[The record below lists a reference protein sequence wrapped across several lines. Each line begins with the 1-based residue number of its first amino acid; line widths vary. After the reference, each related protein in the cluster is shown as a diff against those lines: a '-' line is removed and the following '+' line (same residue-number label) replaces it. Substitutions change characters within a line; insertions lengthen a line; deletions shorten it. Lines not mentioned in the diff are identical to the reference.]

1 MRKKGFTLIEL
12 IAVIVIMGLL
22 LLIVIPATTRLMKG
36 NKNKKY
42 DEYYNLIEKAALLY
56 ADSRKDDLG
65 GVNVSG
71 CIDTSVEFLVK
82 NEYLKEFNEDGVTC
96 NGASSYD
103 LTNFEDID
111 SSKNYI
117 DVRIRNVNGKKTV
130 ESSLVCVKRNKVEYS
145 KLKEN
150 TESCD
155 KYVAERENVL
165 YDKISSLSATSADS
179 NADKYITGNAFDNY
193 VYYSGKM
200 WRIISYNENNKTIK
214 LISDEVV
221 TILPFN
227 DSSSNFNNSNVDI
240 WLNNTFLKTL
250 RNPDYYLLNANWNY
264 STVANS
270 DMPSNSNVT
279 QSRVGLLNYYEYDKS
294 KEFLNSDYSWWLI
307 SKASESDNWYISNN
321 NPVSASVNTYVG
333 IRPSIVLNPN
343 ITYAYGGEGT
353 KDNPY
358 RLVGE
363 STALAGTLLNTR
375 YAGEYVNFAGEL
387 YRITNTTT
395 NYTRLVKVNVIPSLN
410 TVFDEI
416 ITPTYNQ
423 GTTIGKLLN
432 TEWYGNLPEE
442 DSKKLVAGDF
452 CVSLVTPTTKYSF
465 TCDNSN
471 ILNIKVGIPKIGDMY
486 TIGSN
491 QEYWTLSNSGT
502 ETLNVV
508 DTSGNILSKNIK
520 DTSYVRPVV
529 SITNSAV
536 ITGGTGISSDPYVL
550 K

>member
-1 MRKKGFTLIEL
+1 MKKKGFTLIEL

-22 LLIVIPATTRLMKG
+22 LLIVLPATTRLMKG

-65 GVNVSG
+65 GVNASG

-82 NEYLKEFNEDGVTC
+82 NKYLKEFDEDGVTC
-96 NGASSYD
+96 KGASSYD
-103 LTNFEDID
+103 LTSFEDID

-165 YDKISSLSATSADS
+165 YDKISSLSATGADS
-179 NADKYITGNAFDNY
+179 NADRYIIGNTPDNY

-200 WRIISYNENNKTIK
+200 WRIVSYNDNNKTVK

-221 TILPFN
+221 TVLPFN
-227 DSSSNFNNSNVDI
+227 DTSSNFNNSNVDI

-264 STVANS
+264 STVVNS
-270 DMPSNSNVT
+270 DMPSSSNVT

-387 YRITNTTT
+387 YRIINTTT

-442 DSKKLVAGDF
+442 DSKKLVVGDF

-536 ITGGTGISSDPYVL
+536 ITGGTGTSSDPYVL

>member
-1 MRKKGFTLIEL
+1 MKKKGFTLIEL

-22 LLIVIPATTRLMKG
+22 LLIVLPATTRLMKG

-65 GVNVSG
+65 GVNASG

-82 NEYLKEFNEDGVTC
+82 NKYLKEFNEDGVIC

-103 LTNFEDID
+103 LTSFEDID

-165 YDKISSLSATSADS
+165 YDKISSLSATGADS
-179 NADKYITGNAFDNY
+179 NADRYITGNAPDNY

-200 WRIISYNENNKTIK
+200 WRILSYNDNNKTVK

-221 TILPFN
+221 TVLPFN
-227 DSSSNFNNSNVDI
+227 DASSNFNNSNVDI

-270 DMPSNSNVT
+270 DMPSSSNVT

-442 DSKKLVAGDF
+442 DSKKLVVGDF

-508 DTSGNILSKNIK
+508 NTSGNILSKNIK

-536 ITGGTGISSDPYVL
+536 ITGGTGTSSDPYVL

>member
-1 MRKKGFTLIEL
+1 MKKKGFTLIEL

-22 LLIVIPATTRLMKG
+22 LLIVLPATTRLMKG

-65 GVNVSG
+65 GVNASG

-82 NEYLKEFNEDGVTC
+82 NKYLKEFDEDGVTC
-96 NGASSYD
+96 KGASSYD
-103 LTNFEDID
+103 LTSFEDID

-165 YDKISSLSATSADS
+165 YDKISNLSATGADS
-179 NADKYITGNAFDNY
+179 NADRYIIGNIPDNY

-200 WRIISYNENNKTIK
+200 WRIVSYNDNNKTVK

-221 TILPFN
+221 TVLPFN
-227 DSSSNFNNSNVDI
+227 DASSNFNNSNVDI

-270 DMPSNSNVT
+270 DMPSSSSVI

-363 STALAGTLLNTR
+363 STALTGTLLNTR

-387 YRITNTTT
+387 YRIINTTT

-442 DSKKLVAGDF
+442 DSKKLVVGDF
-452 CVSLVTPTTKYSF
+452 CVSLITPTTKYSF

-520 DTSYVRPVV
+520 DTSYVRPVI

-536 ITGGTGISSDPYVL
+536 ITGGIGTSSDPYVL

>member
-1 MRKKGFTLIEL
+1 MKKKGFTLIEL

-22 LLIVIPATTRLMKG
+22 LLIVLPATTRLMKG

-65 GVNVSG
+65 GVNASG

-82 NEYLKEFNEDGVTC
+82 NKYLKEFDEDGVTC
-96 NGASSYD
+96 KGASSYD
-103 LTNFEDID
+103 LTSFEDID

-165 YDKISSLSATSADS
+165 YDKISSLSATGADS
-179 NADKYITGNAFDNY
+179 NADRYIIGNTPDNY

-200 WRIISYNENNKTIK
+200 WRIVSYNDNNKTVK

-221 TILPFN
+221 TVLPFN
-227 DSSSNFNNSNVDI
+227 DASSNFNNSNVDI

-270 DMPSNSNVT
+270 DMPSSSSVT

-387 YRITNTTT
+387 YRIINTTT

-442 DSKKLVAGDF
+442 DSKKLVVGDF
-452 CVSLVTPTTKYSF
+452 CVSLVTPITKYSF

-536 ITGGTGISSDPYVL
+536 ITGGTGTSSAPYVL

>member
-1 MRKKGFTLIEL
+1 MKKKGFTLIEL

-22 LLIVIPATTRLMKG
+22 LLIVLPATTRLMKG

-65 GVNVSG
+65 GVNASG

-82 NEYLKEFNEDGVTC
+82 NKYLKEFNEDGVIC

-103 LTNFEDID
+103 LTSFEDID

-130 ESSLVCVKRNKVEYS
+130 ESSLVCVKRNKIEYS

-179 NADKYITGNAFDNY
+179 NADRYITGNAPDNY

-200 WRIISYNENNKTIK
+200 WRIVSYNDNNKTVK

-221 TILPFN
+221 TVLPFN
-227 DSSSNFNNSNVDI
+227 DASSNFNNSNVDI

-270 DMPSNSNVT
+270 DMPSSSNVT

-363 STALAGTLLNTR
+363 STALTGTLLNTR
-375 YAGEYVNFAGEL
+375 YAGEYVNFAGEP
-387 YRITNTTT
+387 YRIINTTT

-442 DSKKLVAGDF
+442 DSKKLVVGDF

-529 SITNSAV
+529 NITNSAV
-536 ITGGTGISSDPYVL
+536 IAGGTGTSSDPYVL

>member
-1 MRKKGFTLIEL
+1 MKKKGFTLIEL

-22 LLIVIPATTRLMKG
+22 LLIVLPATTRLMKG

-65 GVNVSG
+65 GVNASG

-82 NEYLKEFNEDGVTC
+82 NKYLKEFDEDGVTC
-96 NGASSYD
+96 KGASSYD
-103 LTNFEDID
+103 LTSFEDID

-165 YDKISSLSATSADS
+165 YDKISSLSATGADS
-179 NADKYITGNAFDNY
+179 NADRYIIGNTPDNY

-200 WRIISYNENNKTIK
+200 WRIVSYNDNNKTVK

-221 TILPFN
+221 TVLPFN
-227 DSSSNFNNSNVDI
+227 DTSSNFNNSNVDI

-270 DMPSNSNVT
+270 DMPSSSSVT

-387 YRITNTTT
+387 YRIINTTT

-442 DSKKLVAGDF
+442 DSKKLVVGDF

-536 ITGGTGISSDPYVL
+536 ITGGTGTSSDPYVL

>member
-1 MRKKGFTLIEL
+1 MKKKGFTLIEL

-22 LLIVIPATTRLMKG
+22 LLIVLPATTRLMKG

-65 GVNVSG
+65 GVNASG

-82 NEYLKEFNEDGVTC
+82 NKYLKEFDEDGVTC
-96 NGASSYD
+96 KGASSYD
-103 LTNFEDID
+103 LTSFEDID

-165 YDKISSLSATSADS
+165 YDKISNLSATGADS
-179 NADKYITGNAFDNY
+179 NADRYIIGNTPDNY

-200 WRIISYNENNKTIK
+200 WRIVSYNDNNKTVK

-221 TILPFN
+221 TVLPFN
-227 DSSSNFNNSNVDI
+227 DASSNFNNSNVDI

-270 DMPSNSNVT
+270 DMPSSSSVT

-387 YRITNTTT
+387 YRIINTTT

-442 DSKKLVAGDF
+442 DSKKLVVGDF
-452 CVSLVTPTTKYSF
+452 CVSLITPTTKYSF

-520 DTSYVRPVV
+520 DTSYVRPVI

-536 ITGGTGISSDPYVL
+536 ITGGIGTSSDPYVL

>member
-1 MRKKGFTLIEL
+1 MKKKGFTLIEL

-22 LLIVIPATTRLMKG
+22 LLIVLPATTRLMKE
-36 NKNKKY
+36 NNNKKY

-65 GVNVSG
+65 GVNASG

-82 NEYLKEFNEDGVTC
+82 NKYLKEFDEDGVIC

-103 LTNFEDID
+103 LTSFEDID

-165 YDKISSLSATSADS
+165 YDKISSLSATGADS
-179 NADKYITGNAFDNY
+179 NADRYITGNAPDNY

-200 WRIISYNENNKTIK
+200 WRIVSYNDNNKTVK

-221 TILPFN
+221 TVLPFN
-227 DSSSNFNNSNVDI
+227 DASSNFNNSNVDI

-264 STVANS
+264 SVVTNS
-270 DMPSNSNVT
+270 GMPGTSNVT

-363 STALAGTLLNTR
+363 STALTGTLLNTR

-387 YRITNTTT
+387 YRIINTTT

-442 DSKKLVAGDF
+442 DSKKLVVGDF

-520 DTSYVRPVV
+520 DTSYVRPVI

-536 ITGGTGISSDPYVL
+536 IAGGTGISSDPYVL

>member
-1 MRKKGFTLIEL
+1 MKKKGFTLIEL

-22 LLIVIPATTRLMKG
+22 LLIVLPATTRLMKG

-65 GVNVSG
+65 GVNASG

-82 NEYLKEFNEDGVTC
+82 NKYLKEFNEDGVIC

-103 LTNFEDID
+103 LTSFEDID

-165 YDKISSLSATSADS
+165 YDKISSLSATGADS
-179 NADKYITGNAFDNY
+179 NADRYITGSAPDNY
-193 VYYSGKM
+193 VYYSGKV
-200 WRIISYNENNKTIK
+200 WRIVSYNDNNKTVK

-221 TILPFN
+221 TVLPFN
-227 DSSSNFNNSNVDI
+227 DASSNFNNSNVDI

-250 RNPDYYLLNANWNY
+250 RNPNYYLLNANWNY
-264 STVANS
+264 SMVANS
-270 DMPSNSNVT
+270 DMPSSSSVT

-410 TVFDEI
+410 TVFDEV

-442 DSKKLVAGDF
+442 DSKKLVVGDF
-452 CVSLVTPTTKYSF
+452 CVSLVTHTTKYSF

-536 ITGGTGISSDPYVL
+536 ITGGTGTSSDPYVL

>member
-1 MRKKGFTLIEL
+1 MKKKGFTLIEL

-22 LLIVIPATTRLMKG
+22 LLIVLPATTRLMKG

-42 DEYYNLIEKAALLY
+42 DEYYNLIEKAAFLY

-65 GVNVSG
+65 GVNASG

-82 NEYLKEFNEDGVTC
+82 NKYLKEFDEDGVTC
-96 NGASSYD
+96 KGASSYD
-103 LTNFEDID
+103 LTSFEDID

-165 YDKISSLSATSADS
+165 YDKISNLSATGADS
-179 NADKYITGNAFDNY
+179 NADRYIIGNTPDNY

-200 WRIISYNENNKTIK
+200 WRIVSYNDNNKTVK

-221 TILPFN
+221 TVLPFN
-227 DSSSNFNNSNVDI
+227 DASSNFNNSNVDI

-270 DMPSNSNVT
+270 DMPSSSSVT

-395 NYTRLVKVNVIPSLN
+395 NYTRVVKVNVIPSLN

-442 DSKKLVAGDF
+442 DSKKLVVGDF
-452 CVSLVTPTTKYSF
+452 CVSSVTPTTKYSF

-536 ITGGTGISSDPYVL
+536 ITGGTGTSSDPYVL

>member
-1 MRKKGFTLIEL
+1 MKKKGFTLIEL

-22 LLIVIPATTRLMKG
+22 LLIVLPATTRLMKE

-65 GVNVSG
+65 GVNASG

-82 NEYLKEFNEDGVTC
+82 NKYLKEFDEDGVIC

-103 LTNFEDID
+103 LTSFEDID

-130 ESSLVCVKRNKVEYS
+130 ESSLVCVNRNKVEYS

-165 YDKISSLSATSADS
+165 YDKISSLSATGADS
-179 NADKYITGNAFDNY
+179 NADRYIIGNTPDNY

-200 WRIISYNENNKTIK
+200 WRIVSYNDNNKTVK

-221 TILPFN
+221 TVLPFN
-227 DSSSNFNNSNVDI
+227 DASSNFNNSNVDI

-264 STVANS
+264 SVVTNS
-270 DMPSNSNVT
+270 GMPGTSNVT

-363 STALAGTLLNTR
+363 STALTGTLLNTR

-387 YRITNTTT
+387 YRIINTTT

-442 DSKKLVAGDF
+442 DSKKLVVGDF
-452 CVSLVTPTTKYSF
+452 CVSLVTTTKYSF

-520 DTSYVRPVV
+520 DTSYVRPVI

-536 ITGGTGISSDPYVL
+536 IAGGTGISSDPYVL

>member
-1 MRKKGFTLIEL
+1 MKKKGFTLIEL

-22 LLIVIPATTRLMKG
+22 LLIVLPATTRLMKG

-65 GVNVSG
+65 GVNASG

-82 NEYLKEFNEDGVTC
+82 NKYLKEFDEDGVTC
-96 NGASSYD
+96 KGASSYD
-103 LTNFEDID
+103 LTSFEDID

-165 YDKISSLSATSADS
+165 YDKISSLSATGADS
-179 NADKYITGNAFDNY
+179 NADRYIIGNTPDNY

-200 WRIISYNENNKTIK
+200 WRIVSYNDNNKTVK

-221 TILPFN
+221 TVLPFN
-227 DSSSNFNNSNVDI
+227 DASSNFNNSNVDI

-270 DMPSNSNVT
+270 DMPSSSSVT

-387 YRITNTTT
+387 YRIINTTT

-442 DSKKLVAGDF
+442 DSKKLVVGDF
-452 CVSLVTPTTKYSF
+452 CVSLVTPITKYSF

-536 ITGGTGISSDPYVL
+536 ITGGTGTSSDPYVL

>member
-1 MRKKGFTLIEL
+1 MKKKGFTLIEL

-22 LLIVIPATTRLMKG
+22 LLIVLPATTRLMKG

-65 GVNVSG
+65 GVNASG

-82 NEYLKEFNEDGVTC
+82 NKYLKEFDEDGVTC
-96 NGASSYD
+96 KGASSYD
-103 LTNFEDID
+103 LTSFEDID

-165 YDKISSLSATSADS
+165 YDKISSLNATGADS
-179 NADKYITGNAFDNY
+179 NADRYITGNAPDNY

-200 WRIISYNENNKTIK
+200 WRIVSYNDNNKTVK

-221 TILPFN
+221 TVLPFN
-227 DSSSNFNNSNVDI
+227 DSSSSFNNSNVDI

-264 STVANS
+264 STVVNS
-270 DMPSNSNVT
+270 DMPSSSNVT

-363 STALAGTLLNTR
+363 STALTGNLLNTR

-387 YRITNTTT
+387 YRIINTTT

-442 DSKKLVAGDF
+442 DSKKLVVGDF

-529 SITNSAV
+529 NITNSAV
-536 ITGGTGISSDPYVL
+536 ITGGIGTSSDPYVL

>member
-1 MRKKGFTLIEL
+1 MKKKGFTLIEL

-22 LLIVIPATTRLMKG
+22 LLIVLPATTRLMKG

-65 GVNVSG
+65 GVNASG

-82 NEYLKEFNEDGVTC
+82 NKYLKEFDEDGVTC
-96 NGASSYD
+96 KGASSYD
-103 LTNFEDID
+103 LTSFEDID

-165 YDKISSLSATSADS
+165 YDKISSLSATGADS
-179 NADKYITGNAFDNY
+179 NADRYIIGNTPDNY

-200 WRIISYNENNKTIK
+200 WRIVSYNDNNKTVK

-221 TILPFN
+221 TVLPFN
-227 DSSSNFNNSNVDI
+227 DSSSSFNNSNVDI

-264 STVANS
+264 STVVNS
-270 DMPSNSNVT
+270 DMPSSSNVT

-363 STALAGTLLNTR
+363 STALTGNLLNTR

-387 YRITNTTT
+387 YRIINTTT

-442 DSKKLVAGDF
+442 DSKKLVVGDF

-529 SITNSAV
+529 NITNSAV
-536 ITGGTGISSDPYVL
+536 ITGGIGTSSDPYVL

>member
-1 MRKKGFTLIEL
+1 MKKKGFTLIEL

-22 LLIVIPATTRLMKG
+22 LLIVLPATTRLMKE

-65 GVNVSG
+65 GVNASG

-82 NEYLKEFNEDGVTC
+82 NKYLKEFDEDGVTC

-130 ESSLVCVKRNKVEYS
+130 ESSLVCAKRNKVEYS

-165 YDKISSLSATSADS
+165 YDKISGLSATGADS
-179 NADKYITGNAFDNY
+179 NADRYITGNAPDNY

-200 WRIISYNENNKTIK
+200 WRIVSYNDNNKTVK

-221 TILPFN
+221 TVLPFN
-227 DSSSNFNNSNVDI
+227 DASSNFNNSNVDI

-264 STVANS
+264 SVVTNS
-270 DMPSNSNVT
+270 DMPGTSNVT

-363 STALAGTLLNTR
+363 STALTGTLLNTR

-387 YRITNTTT
+387 YRIINTTT

-442 DSKKLVAGDF
+442 DSKKLVVGDF
-452 CVSLVTPTTKYSF
+452 CVSLVTPITKYSF

-520 DTSYVRPVV
+520 DTSYVRPVI

-536 ITGGTGISSDPYVL
+536 IAGGTGISSDPYVL

>member
-1 MRKKGFTLIEL
+1 MKKKGFTLIEL

-65 GVNVSG
+65 GVNASG

-82 NEYLKEFNEDGVTC
+82 NKYLKEFDEDGVTC

-165 YDKISSLSATSADS
+165 YDKISSLSATGADS
-179 NADKYITGNAFDNY
+179 NADRYIIGNTSDNY

-200 WRIISYNENNKTIK
+200 WRIVSYNDNNKTVK

-221 TILPFN
+221 TVLPFN
-227 DSSSNFNNSNVDI
+227 DASSNFNNSNVDI

-264 STVANS
+264 SLVANS
-270 DMPSNSNVT
+270 DMPNSSNVT

-307 SKASESDNWYISNN
+307 SKASESSNWYISNN
-321 NPVSASVNTYVG
+321 SPVSASVNTYVG

-358 RLVGE
+358 RLIGE
-363 STALAGTLLNTR
+363 STALTGTLLNTR
-375 YAGEYVNFAGEL
+375 YAGEYVKFAGEL

-395 NYTRLVKVNVIPSLN
+395 NYTRLVKVTVIPNLN
-410 TVFDEI
+410 TVFDET

-423 GTTIGKLLN
+423 GATIGKLLN
-432 TEWYGNLPEE
+432 TEWYGNLSQD
-442 DSKKLVAGDF
+442 DSKKLVVGDF
-452 CVSLVTPTTKYSF
+452 CVSIVTPTTKYSF

-471 ILNIKVGIPKIGDMY
+471 ILNIKIGIPKIGDMY

-508 DTSGNILSKNIK
+508 DTSGNISSKNIK
-520 DTSYVRPVV
+520 DTSYVRPVI
-529 SITNSAV
+529 SIASNTV
-536 ITGGTGISSDPYVL
+536 IASGTGTSSDPYVL

>member
-1 MRKKGFTLIEL
+1 MDYY
-12 IAVIVIMGLL
+12 
-22 LLIVIPATTRLMKG
+22 
-36 NKNKKY
+36 KNK
-42 DEYYNLIEKAALLY
+42 
-56 ADSRKDDLG
+56 
-65 GVNVSG
+65 
-71 CIDTSVEFLVK
+71 
-82 NEYLKEFNEDGVTC
+82 GVT
-96 NGASSYD
+96 ASSYD
-103 LTNFEDID
+103 
-111 SSKNYI
+111 S
-117 DVRIRNVNGKKTV
+117 
-130 ESSLVCVKRNKVEYS
+130 
-145 KLKEN
+145 
-150 TESCD
+150 
-155 KYVAERENVL
+155 
-165 YDKISSLSATSADS
+165 
-179 NADKYITGNAFDNY
+179 
-193 VYYSGKM
+193 
-200 WRIISYNENNKTIK
+200 IIKQYN
-214 LISDEVV
+214 
-221 TILPFN
+221 
-227 DSSSNFNNSNVDI
+227 
-240 WLNNTFLKTL
+240 
-250 RNPDYYLLNANWNY
+250 
-264 STVANS
+264 
-270 DMPSNSNVT
+270 
-279 QSRVGLLNYYEYDKS
+279 
-294 KEFLNSDYSWWLI
+294 NSDYSWWLI
-307 SKASESDNWYISNN
+307 SKSSESDNWYISNN

-363 STALAGTLLNTR
+363 STALTGTLLNTR

-387 YRITNTTT
+387 YRIINTTT

-442 DSKKLVAGDF
+442 DSKKLVVGDF

-520 DTSYVRPVV
+520 DTSYVRPVI

-536 ITGGTGISSDPYVL
+536 IAGGTGISSDPYVL